1 MPRTMTAEREEQIFG
16 YTYLTKHNM
25 WEVKAELDAEREVS
39 NALVDA
45 LEELRLR
52 YRGLFKTHETPS
64 YKYPEDADKDLLL
77 GLKTTDAALA
87 QYAAS
92 QPEKEPASEWR
103 PIETAPKDGTRI
115 LCYFPDT
122 SGDPELAC
130 MASISVAAW
139 QEHSPQIRW
148 EPVDAVNEIWKRSW
162 DTPAF
167 FEAEDGIRTMPT
179 HWMPLPAPPA
189 SQPEK
194 EPNEPR

>member
-92 QPEKEPASEWR
+92 QPEKEPNLESR
-103 PIETAPKDGTRI
+103 
-115 LCYFPDT
+115 
-122 SGDPELAC
+122 
-130 MASISVAAW
+130 
-139 QEHSPQIRW
+139 
-148 EPVDAVNEIWKRSW
+148 
-162 DTPAF
+162 
-167 FEAEDGIRTMPT
+167 
-179 HWMPLPAPPA
+179 
-189 SQPEK
+189 
-194 EPNEPR
+194 